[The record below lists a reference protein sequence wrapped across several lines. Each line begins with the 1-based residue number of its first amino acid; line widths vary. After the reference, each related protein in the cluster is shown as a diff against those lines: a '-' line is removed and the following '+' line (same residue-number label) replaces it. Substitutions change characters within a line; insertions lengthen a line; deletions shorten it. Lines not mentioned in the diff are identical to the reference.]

1 MAREKKT
8 SRGIRWRLWLGA
20 SAFLIAA
27 ASTAFAAVKVRQ
39 HILTDPTY
47 LFSHENKDA
56 LTIQGM
62 VYAPRSKVMR
72 VFATDFGRSVFAIP
86 LDERRRRLLAIDWVE
101 DASVARIWPD
111 RLIVRLRERQ
121 PVAFVF
127 FRSGVLLI
135 DRHGMLLDPPPQAQ
149 FAFPVLSGVR
159 EEETEDQRAEHVRA
173 MLRVEEDLGY
183 LAKEVSEIDASDPD
197 NIRIVAKAGG
207 RAVELT
213 MGDQNF
219 AARYQNFLAH
229 FAEIEKHSP
238 GVKSFDLRLDDRIT
252 AKERDSNQEAGR

>member
-1 MAREKKT
+1 MAREKK
-8 SRGIRWRLWLGA
+8 SSGGIRWRLWLGA
-20 SAFLIAA
+20 GAFLIVA
-27 ASTAFAAVKVRQ
+27 ASTALAAVKVRE
-39 HILTDPTY
+39 HILTDSTY

-62 VYAPRSKVMR
+62 VYAPRSKVTH
-72 VFATDFGRSVFAIP
+72 VFAADFGHSVLSIP

-111 RLIVRLRERQ
+111 RLIVRLRERR

-127 FRSGVLLI
+127 FRTGVLLI
-135 DRHGMLLDPPPQAQ
+135 DRHGMLLDQPPQAQ

-159 EEETEDQRAEHVRA
+159 EDESEDQRAEHVRA
-173 MLRVEEDLGY
+173 MLRVQEDLGY
-183 LAKEVSEIDASDPD
+183 LAKDVSEIDAGDPD
-197 NIRIVAKAGG
+197 NIRIVAKAGN

-213 MGDQNF
+213 MGDANF
-219 AARYQNFLAH
+219 AKRYQNFLAH

-238 GVKSFDLRLDDRIT
+238 GVRSFDLRMDDRIT
-252 AKERDSNQEAGR
+252 AREANPSKGPRQ